1 MMTEEPRDE
10 PAEMEHSN
18 SVNTTQEPKP
28 SQTPEESLYQTQI
41 ELAKSDLSRRL
52 DISVDE
58 IKVLEARAV
67 VWPDASLG
75 CPQPGMVYVQAV
87 QEGWLIRLQGGGEMY
102 FYHSGGDEKPFLCE
116 QTSGMVPKVT
126 PNSDEMVP
134 PPDSEID

>member
-1 MMTEEPRDE
+1 
-10 PAEMEHSN
+10 MEHSN

-75 CPQPGMVYVQAV
+75 CPQPGMVYVQVLCKKDA
-87 QEGWLIRLQGGGEMY
+87 LIRLQGGGEMY
-102 FYHSGGDEKPFLCE
+102 LRIS
-116 QTSGMVPKVT
+116 
-126 PNSDEMVP
+126 
-134 PPDSEID
+134 

>member
-10 PAEMEHSN
+10 PAEMEPSD
-18 SVNTTQEPKP
+18 SVSSTQNPIP
-28 SQTPEESLYQTQI
+28 AQTPEESMHQAQI
-41 ELAKSDLSRRL
+41 EVAKSDLSRRL

-75 CPQPGMVYVQAV
+75 CPQPGMVYAQAV
-87 QEGWLIRLQGGGEMY
+87 QEGLLIRLQAGGEMY
-102 FYHSGGDEKPFLCE
+102 IYHSGGDETPFLCA
-116 QTSGMVPKVT
+116 QTSHIVPKIT
-126 PNSDEMVP
+126 PKFDEMVP